1 MRFKSYVLVASL
13 LASANVVAQTLPELK
28 TDKQKASYALGLQV
42 AQNLIRQGLDVDGAA
57 FALAVRD
64 ALTGDTIRLDVETM
78 RTAVAA
84 YREQKAT
91 ENAAKLQT
99 NRESGEK
106 FRAEHRK
113 QKGVTAT
120 PSGLQYKVL
129 KAGTGR
135 TPKATDAVLVHYRGT
150 LIDDTEFD
158 SSLRR
163 GKPAELK
170 LDSVIKGWQEAVP
183 LMKEGGKWQLVIPPD
198 LSYGERG
205 AGGTIGPGATLVFEI
220 ELIAVQRPK

>member
-1 MRFKSYVLVASL
+1 MKLKNYVLVATL
-13 LASANVVAQTLPELK
+13 LASMNVFAQALPELT

-64 ALTGDTIRLDVETM
+64 ALTGDPMRLDVETM
-78 RTAVAA
+78 RSAVAA
-84 YREQKAT
+84 YREQKVT
-91 ENAAKLQT
+91 ENAAKLQA
-99 NRESGEK
+99 NRESGDE

-120 PSGLQYKVL
+120 ASGLQYKVL
-129 KAGTGR
+129 KAGSGR
-135 TPKATDAVLVHYRGT
+135 QPKATDAVLVHYSGT
-150 LIDDTEFD
+150 LIDGIEFD
-158 SSLRR
+158 SSVRR

-183 LMKEGGKWQLVIPPD
+183 LMKEGGKWQLVIPPE
-198 LSYGERG
+198 LAYGERG
-205 AGGTIGPGATLVFEI
+205 TPGSIGPGATLVFEI
-220 ELIAVQRPK
+220 ELIAVPQK

>member
-1 MRFKSYVLVASL
+1 MRFKPYFFVAALLV
-13 LASANVVAQTLPELK
+13 SANAVAQVLPELN

-64 ALTGDTIRLDVETM
+64 ALTGDSIRLDVETM
-78 RTAVAA
+78 RSAVAA
-84 YREQKAT
+84 YREKKVT
-91 ENAAKLQT
+91 ENAAKLKT
-99 NRESGEK
+99 NRESGDK

-113 QKGVTAT
+113 QKDVTAT
-120 PSGLQYKVL
+120 SSGLQYKVL

-135 TPKATDAVLVHYRGT
+135 SPKATDAVLVHYRGA
-150 LIDDTEFD
+150 LIDGTEFD
-158 SSLRR
+158 SSHRR

-183 LMKEGGKWQLVIPPD
+183 LMKEGGKWQLVIPPE
-198 LSYGERG
+198 LAYGERG
-205 AGGTIGPGATLVFEI
+205 APGAIGPGATLVFEI
-220 ELIAVQRPK
+220 ELIAVPQQ